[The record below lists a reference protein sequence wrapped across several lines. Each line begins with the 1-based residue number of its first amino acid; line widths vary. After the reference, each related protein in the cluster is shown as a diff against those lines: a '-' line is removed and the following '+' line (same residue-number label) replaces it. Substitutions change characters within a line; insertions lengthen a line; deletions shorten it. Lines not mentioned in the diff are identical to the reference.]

1 MLSPPIEAAIIL
13 RFLNSFCVLE
23 STVKKIFDHHI
34 KELLE
39 DNNRIE
45 QQKKFL
51 FFKQALLVKK
61 NIEVNFS
68 TDQVNMGR
76 IKYHKFEG
84 NPSQMSMSQILTFCQ
99 ANNLIPAFNLEIKS
113 INNPMNS
120 YEFYP
125 CCKKLIK
132 MRNNLCHETS
142 NCNFRET
149 DAIELLSE
157 TTYKDKRDPWLETF
171 TYDDISDN
179 QRLIFSNYIFIDSIV
194 DLLG

>member
-132 MRNNLCHETS
+132 MRNNL
-142 NCNFRET
+142 NKQ
-149 DAIELLSE
+149 L
-157 TTYKDKRDPWLETF
+157 
-171 TYDDISDN
+171 
-179 QRLIFSNYIFIDSIV
+179 
-194 DLLG
+194 